1 MVMNILFLAVDVDLR
16 RNRGDSIHVQE
27 LTDHLVGLGHHVVL
41 VTSTPD
47 HAVSTGIVHATAP
60 ASTPG
65 QISLG
70 WRLARRWA
78 DVIYERR
85 VSPKLSFT
93 ISKLSRTPFVL
104 EVNGVLEDEVENP
117 PSNRWRPLRLKIRGS
132 MIRRASKIIAVS
144 DGIRRDLLTRY
155 AIPSDRIA
163 VVPNGVSPERFF
175 PSEKTS
181 CRTSLGLRPSDQV
194 VCYIGNMARWQGVD
208 LLMDAAD
215 TLHSRRSSIKLLL
228 AGDGPELQDLKAKAK
243 GRNLGFVDFLGP
255 VSYDRIPE
263 IIGASDVAVAPLA
276 RNRKASPL
284 KVFEYMA
291 CGRPIVVSD
300 VDEVGNFVRMSG
312 CGIVVNPG
320 DPDGLADAI
329 EWLLSHPEQAEAM
342 GVKGRVAIIQGGTWE
357 ASARRTSLVLA
368 GVVRKRQGVQGR
380 THEGTAYRRAT

>member
-1 MVMNILFLAVDVDLR
+1 
-16 RNRGDSIHVQE
+16 
-27 LTDHLVGLGHHVVL
+27 
-41 VTSTPD
+41 
-47 HAVSTGIVHATAP
+47 
-60 ASTPG
+60 
-65 QISLG
+65 
-70 WRLARRWA
+70 
-78 DVIYERR
+78 
-85 VSPKLSFT
+85 
-93 ISKLSRTPFVL
+93 
-104 EVNGVLEDEVENP
+104 
-117 PSNRWRPLRLKIRGS
+117 
-132 MIRRASKIIAVS
+132 
-144 DGIRRDLLTRY
+144 
-155 AIPSDRIA
+155 
-163 VVPNGVSPERFF
+163 
-175 PSEKTS
+175 
-181 CRTSLGLRPSDQV
+181 
-194 VCYIGNMARWQGVD
+194 MARWQGVD

-380 THEGTAYRRAT
+380 TYEGTAYRRAT